1 VHLRGE
7 AITFASDFAQSQTLV
22 LKARF
27 HDVLTGVSG
36 ASYQQST
43 DGGLSWTLVV
53 TGSNS
58 TPAGAAP
65 LPPVSEL
72 LPGAS
77 LAVAPVV
84 EQDLASNQV
93 RFSAD
98 GSAWLTTTI
107 TTAPGELLLGI
118 FPTPGDPADP
128 AIYVASES
136 ALWRSLDAGVTWAQW
151 GDARFA
157 DPDDL
162 DNKIHALAVSPLL
175 ADGSHRLFIGTGAG
189 EVITLDPTTLAWTP
203 LAASPVAATD
213 GALTA
218 ALPTPTPAAVT
229 PLTGEPPAG
238 FYRPAGDLALR
249 WENDARVQ
257 QALGWATA
265 GRADE
270 RPRRAPAF

>member
-1 VHLRGE
+1 
-7 AITFASDFAQSQTLV
+7 
-22 LKARF
+22 
-27 HDVLTGVSG
+27 
-36 ASYQQST
+36 
-43 DGGLSWTLVV
+43 
-53 TGSNS
+53 
-58 TPAGAAP
+58 
-65 LPPVSEL
+65 
-72 LPGAS
+72 
-77 LAVAPVV
+77 
-84 EQDLASNQV
+84 
-93 RFSAD
+93 
-98 GSAWLTTTI
+98 
-107 TTAPGELLLGI
+107 
-118 FPTPGDPADP
+118 
-128 AIYVASES
+128 
-136 ALWRSLDAGVTWAQW
+136 
-151 GDARFA
+151 
-157 DPDDL
+157 L

-265 GRADE
+265 AAPTSGPAALQRFENGVMVWVQENGRIYAFLNDGSWRNYPDDFRE
-270 RPRRAPAF
+270 GDAESDPAFSPPDGREQPVRGFGKVWREHADLRDAIGWALAKEEPATAARLPFERGEVLRVGVFLYTMIGETEGNWK